1 MLQWSHPV
9 RKLTPHGA
17 SSPAIPV
24 PRCIAQPPIAPTSN
38 MSKSSRPYLRDLQFR
53 GVIEGL
59 THLDDKSKPQCH
71 FFGGVPF
78 GLPPVGPFRFQ
89 KPRSLPTCYRYGT
102 KSNPGRFT
110 GSCGLC
116 PQSSRQGLDDGLW
129 EEDCLQSNIWVP
141 ADEPPKEGTWPS
153 DCRYHGG

>member
-1 MLQWSHPV
+1 MIVDLKTLTYTTMP
-9 RKLTPHGA
+9 KL
-17 SSPAIPV
+17 
-24 PRCIAQPPIAPTSN
+24 
-38 MSKSSRPYLRDLQFR
+38 SRPYVRDLQFR
-53 GVIEGL
+53 GTVEGL
-59 THLDDKSKPQCH
+59 TYLDEKSNPQCH

-78 GLPPVGPFRFQ
+78 GLPPVGPFRFA

-116 PQSSRQGLDDGLW
+116 PQATRQGLEDHLW

-141 ADEPPKEGTWPS
+141 IGEPPEGGTLLLNVES
-153 DCRYHGG
+153 VQH